1 MKENTRENLVRR
13 DIWIRALYM
22 LLFAIVYSV
31 AEAIIVLLAIF
42 QVVALLITGQVNELL
57 LRFGKNLS
65 VFMFDILEFQTF
77 NSEIKPFPFSPW
89 PDEEHGGE
97 WLEEPDVQSNTEPEV
112 GDDFAGQ
119 TDGEGDLKKD
129 Q

>member
-1 MKENTRENLVRR
+1 MRN

-22 LLFAIVYSV
+22 LLFAIAYSF

-42 QVVALLITGQVNELL
+42 QFFAMLITGQVNELL

-89 PDEEHGGE
+89 PDEEHGGD
-97 WLEEPDVQSNTEPEV
+97 WSEERDVQPNTELKPDDDS
-112 GDDFAGQ
+112 GDQ
-119 TDGEGDLKKD
+119 IEGEGAENKGN
-129 Q
+129 

>member
-22 LLFAIVYSV
+22 LLFVIVYSV

-42 QVVALLITGQVNELL
+42 QFVALLITGQVNELL

-89 PDEEHGGE
+89 PDEEHGDE
-97 WLEEPDVQSNTEPEV
+97 WLEERDLQSNTEPEV
-112 GDDFAGQ
+112 GDDSPDQ
-119 TDGEGDLKKD
+119 TDGEGAEKKD
-129 Q
+129 L

>member
-31 AEAIIVLLAIF
+31 AEAIVVLLAIF
-42 QVVALLITGQVNELL
+42 QFVALLITGQVNELL

-97 WLEEPDVQSNTEPEV
+97 WLEERDLQSNTEPEV
-112 GDDFAGQ
+112 GDDSADQ
-119 TDGEGDLKKD
+119 TDGEGAEKKD

>member
-13 DIWIRALYM
+13 DIWNRALYM

-42 QVVALLITGQVNELL
+42 QFVALLIAGQVNELL

-97 WLEEPDVQSNTEPEV
+97 WLEERDVQSNTEPEV
-112 GDDFAGQ
+112 GDDSADQ
-119 TDGEGDLKKD
+119 TDGEGAEKKD
-129 Q
+129 L

>member
-42 QVVALLITGQVNELL
+42 QFVALLITGQVNELL

-65 VFMFDILEFQTF
+65 VFMFDMLEFQTF

-97 WLEEPDVQSNTEPEV
+97 WLEERDVQSKTEPEV
-112 GDDFAGQ
+112 GDDSADQ
-119 TDGEGDLKKD
+119 TDGEGAEKKD

>member
-42 QVVALLITGQVNELL
+42 QFVALLITGQVNELL

>member
-13 DIWIRALYM
+13 DIWNRALYM

-42 QVVALLITGQVNELL
+42 QFVALLITGQVNELL

-97 WLEEPDVQSNTEPEV
+97 WLEERDVQSNTEPEV
-112 GDDFAGQ
+112 GDDSADQ
-119 TDGEGDLKKD
+119 TDGEGAEKKD

>member
-42 QVVALLITGQVNELL
+42 QFVALLITGQVNELL

-97 WLEEPDVQSNTEPEV
+97 WLEERDVQSNTEPEV
-112 GDDFAGQ
+112 GDDSPAQ
-119 TDGEGDLKKD
+119 TDGEGAEKKD

>member
-1 MKENTRENLVRR
+1 MKENTRENLVKR

-42 QVVALLITGQVNELL
+42 QFVALLITGQVNELL

-97 WLEEPDVQSNTEPEV
+97 WLEERDVQSNTEPEV
-112 GDDFAGQ
+112 GDDSADQ
-119 TDGEGDLKKD
+119 TDGEGAEKKD
-129 Q
+129 L

>member
-42 QVVALLITGQVNELL
+42 QFVALLITGQVNELL

-65 VFMFDILEFQTF
+65 VFMFDMLEFQTF

-97 WLEEPDVQSNTEPEV
+97 WLEERDVQSNTEPEV
-112 GDDFAGQ
+112 GDDSADQ
-119 TDGEGDLKKD
+119 TDGEGAEKKD

>member
-31 AEAIIVLLAIF
+31 AEAIVVLLAIF
-42 QVVALLITGQVNELL
+42 QFVALLITGQVNELL
-57 LRFGKNLS
+57 IRFGKNLS

>member
-42 QVVALLITGQVNELL
+42 QVVALLISGQVNELL

-97 WLEEPDVQSNTEPEV
+97 WLEEPDLQSNTEPEV

>member
-1 MKENTRENLVRR
+1 
-13 DIWIRALYM
+13 
-22 LLFAIVYSV
+22 
-31 AEAIIVLLAIF
+31 
-42 QVVALLITGQVNELL
+42 
-57 LRFGKNLS
+57 
-65 VFMFDILEFQTF
+65 MFDILEFQTF

>member
-13 DIWIRALYM
+13 DIWNRALYM

-31 AEAIIVLLAIF
+31 AEAIIVLLTIF
-42 QVVALLITGQVNELL
+42 QFVALLITGQVNELL

-97 WLEEPDVQSNTEPEV
+97 WLEERDVQSNTEPEV
-112 GDDFAGQ
+112 CDDSADQ
-119 TDGEGDLKKD
+119 TDGEGAEKKD

>member
-42 QVVALLITGQVNELL
+42 QVVALLISGQVNELL

-97 WLEEPDVQSNTEPEV
+97 WLEERDVQSNTEPEV
-112 GDDFAGQ
+112 GDDSADQ
-119 TDGEGDLKKD
+119 TDGEGAEKKD

>member
-42 QVVALLITGQVNELL
+42 QVVALLISGQVNELL

-97 WLEEPDVQSNTEPEV
+97 LLEEPDVQSNTEPEV

>member
-42 QVVALLITGQVNELL
+42 QVVALLISGQVNELL

>member
-1 MKENTRENLVRR
+1 MKENTRDNLVRR

-42 QVVALLITGQVNELL
+42 QFVALLITGQVNELL

-97 WLEEPDVQSNTEPEV
+97 WLEERDVQSKTEPEV
-112 GDDFAGQ
+112 GDDSADQ
-119 TDGEGDLKKD
+119 TDGEGAEKKD

>member
-31 AEAIIVLLAIF
+31 AEAIIVLLSIF
-42 QVVALLITGQVNELL
+42 QFVALLITGQVNELL

-97 WLEEPDVQSNTEPEV
+97 WSEERDAQLNAEPEA
-112 GDDFAGQ
+112 GDDSAGK
-119 TDGEGDLKKD
+119 TDGEGAEKKD

>member
-1 MKENTRENLVRR
+1 
-13 DIWIRALYM
+13 M
-22 LLFAIVYSV
+22 LLFAIVYSI

-42 QVVALLITGQVNELL
+42 QFVALLITGQVNELL

-97 WLEEPDVQSNTEPEV
+97 WLEDPDVQSNTEPEL
-112 GDDFAGQ
+112 GDDSADQ
-119 TDGEGDLKKD
+119 NDGEGAEKKD

>member
-42 QVVALLITGQVNELL
+42 QVFALLISGQVNELL

>member
-1 MKENTRENLVRR
+1 MKENTRDNLVRR

-42 QVVALLITGQVNELL
+42 QVVALLISGQVNELL

>member
-31 AEAIIVLLAIF
+31 AEAIIVLLSIF
-42 QVVALLITGQVNELL
+42 QFVALLITGQVNELL

-97 WLEEPDVQSNTEPEV
+97 WLEERDVQSNTEPEV
-112 GDDFAGQ
+112 GDDSADQ
-119 TDGEGDLKKD
+119 TDGEGAEKKD

>member
-31 AEAIIVLLAIF
+31 AEAIIVLLSIF
-42 QVVALLITGQVNELL
+42 QFVALLITGQVNELL

-97 WLEEPDVQSNTEPEV
+97 WLEETDIQSNTEPEL
-112 GDDFAGQ
+112 GDDSADQ
-119 TDGEGDLKKD
+119 NDGEGAEKKD

>member
-13 DIWIRALYM
+13 DIWNRALYM
-22 LLFAIVYSV
+22 LLFAIEYSV

-42 QVVALLITGQVNELL
+42 QFVALLITGQVNELL

>member
-22 LLFAIVYSV
+22 LLFATVYSV

-42 QVVALLITGQVNELL
+42 QFVALLITGQVNELL

-97 WLEEPDVQSNTEPEV
+97 WLEERDVQSNTEPEV
-112 GDDFAGQ
+112 GDDSADQ
-119 TDGEGDLKKD
+119 TDGEGAEKKD

>member
-42 QVVALLITGQVNELL
+42 QFVALLITGQVNELL

-97 WLEEPDVQSNTEPEV
+97 WLEERDVQSNTEPEV
-112 GDDFAGQ
+112 GDDSADQ
-119 TDGEGDLKKD
+119 TDGEGAEKKD

>member
-22 LLFAIVYSV
+22 LLFAIVYSI

-42 QVVALLITGQVNELL
+42 QFVALLITGQVNELL

-65 VFMFDILEFQTF
+65 VFMFDMLEFQTF

-97 WLEEPDVQSNTEPEV
+97 WLEERDVQSNTEPEV
-112 GDDFAGQ
+112 GDDSADQ
-119 TDGEGDLKKD
+119 TDGEGAEKKD

>member
-42 QVVALLITGQVNELL
+42 QVVALLISGQVNELL

-77 NSEIKPFPFSPW
+77 NSEIKSFPFSPW

>member
-31 AEAIIVLLAIF
+31 AEAIVVLLAIF
-42 QVVALLITGQVNELL
+42 QFVALLITGQVNELL

-97 WLEEPDVQSNTEPEV
+97 WLEERDVQSNTEPEV
-112 GDDFAGQ
+112 GDDSADQ
-119 TDGEGDLKKD
+119 TDGEGAEKKD

>member
-13 DIWIRALYM
+13 DIWNRALYM

-42 QVVALLITGQVNELL
+42 QFVALLITGQVNELL

>member
-22 LLFAIVYSV
+22 LLFAIVYSI

-42 QVVALLITGQVNELL
+42 QFVALLITGQVNELL

-97 WLEEPDVQSNTEPEV
+97 WLEERDLQSNTEPEV
-112 GDDFAGQ
+112 GDDSTDQ
-119 TDGEGDLKKD
+119 TDGEGAEKKD
-129 Q
+129 L

>member
-42 QVVALLITGQVNELL
+42 QFVALLITGQVNELL

-97 WLEEPDVQSNTEPEV
+97 WLEERDVQSKTEPEV
-112 GDDFAGQ
+112 GDDSADQ
-119 TDGEGDLKKD
+119 TDGEGAEKKD

>member
-31 AEAIIVLLAIF
+31 AEAIVVLLAIF
-42 QVVALLITGQVNELL
+42 QFVALLITGQVNELL
-57 LRFGKNLS
+57 IRFGKNLS

-97 WLEEPDVQSNTEPEV
+97 WLEERDVQSNTEPEV
-112 GDDFAGQ
+112 GDDSADQ
-119 TDGEGDLKKD
+119 TDGEGAEKKD

>member
-42 QVVALLITGQVNELL
+42 QFVALLITGQVNELL

-97 WLEEPDVQSNTEPEV
+97 WLEERDVQSNTEPEV
-112 GDDFAGQ
+112 ADDSADQ
-119 TDGEGDLKKD
+119 TDGEGAEKKD

>member
-42 QVVALLITGQVNELL
+42 QVVALLISGQVNELL

-119 TDGEGDLKKD
+119 TDGKGDLKKD

>member
-42 QVVALLITGQVNELL
+42 QFVALLITGQVNELL

-97 WLEEPDVQSNTEPEV
+97 WLEERDVQSNTEPEV
-112 GDDFAGQ
+112 GDDSADQ
-119 TDGEGDLKKD
+119 TDGEGAEKKD
-129 Q
+129 L

>member
-1 MKENTRENLVRR
+1 MKENTRDNLVRR

-42 QVVALLITGQVNELL
+42 QFVALLITGQVNELL

-97 WLEEPDVQSNTEPEV
+97 WLEERDVQSNTEPEV
-112 GDDFAGQ
+112 GDDSADQ
-119 TDGEGDLKKD
+119 TDGEGAEKKD